1 MLRNKNGRLTPA
13 ANYAAGDAVR
23 TITPIYNKFREQG
36 WTHEDV
42 YYLLSTAAHE
52 LVMDEALRGDLRP
65 VLDTNSTP
73 ADKYLAE
80 TKAEN
85 IDPIELFFKLRDN
98 VVYPYFDGFEDGYVV
113 YALEDYRDYYWE
125 LPFGEGREGEVH
137 YAETI
142 EDLKDKEAG
151 NYYVNDI
158 YTQRFYN
165 KWVWRGKDYT
175 MIFCD
180 THTDGNKFFGVYS
193 NNKEIREE
201 HKNEEQE

>member
-1 MLRNKNGRLTPA
+1 MLRNEKGRLTPA
-13 ANYAAGDAVR
+13 ASQAGHEAVR
-23 TITPIYNKFREQG
+23 DLTTIYAKFRQQG

-42 YYLLSTAAHE
+42 YYLLSTAAHS
-52 LVMDEALRGDLRP
+52 LVLEETLRGDLRHL
-65 VLDTNSTP
+65 LDANQTS

-158 YTQRFYN
+158 YTQRFYS

-193 NNKEIREE
+193 NDKEIKEE
-201 HKNEEQE
+201 HKNEEQ

>member
-1 MLRNKNGRLTPA
+1 MLRNEKGRLTPA
-13 ANYAAGDAVR
+13 GNQAGHDAVR
-23 TITPIYNKFREQG
+23 DLAKIYAKFRQQG
-36 WTHEDV
+36 WSHEDV
-42 YYLLSTAAHE
+42 YYLLSTAAHV
-52 LVMDEALRGDLRP
+52 LVLEETQRGDLKHLLDANQTP
-65 VLDTNSTP
+65 V
-73 ADKYLAE
+73 DKYLAE

-158 YTQRFYN
+158 YTQRFYD

-193 NNKEIREE
+193 NDKEIKGE
-201 HKNEEQE
+201 HENEGQE